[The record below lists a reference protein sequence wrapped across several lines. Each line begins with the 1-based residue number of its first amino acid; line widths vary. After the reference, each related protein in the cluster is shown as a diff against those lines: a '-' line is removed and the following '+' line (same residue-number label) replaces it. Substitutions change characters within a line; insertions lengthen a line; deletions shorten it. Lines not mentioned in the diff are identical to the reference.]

1 MDNEPTRYDDFSS
14 SRVSWVTGGLVLCGA
29 LAELLFNRSISGAL
43 SLTAA
48 GLVAIINFRWLED
61 VLQHVVQAEEPRF
74 DGRSI
79 LRILGRMLLLAGLMA
94 ALLLVPEIDP
104 VAVALGFTTFVVALI
119 VEGFRWARDGG
130 G

>member
-1 MDNEPTRYDDFSS
+1 MENETNSYDVFSIR
-14 SRVSWVTGGLVLCGA
+14 RVSFVTGGLVLFGVI
-29 LAELLFNRSISGAL
+29 AELLFNRSMSGAL

-48 GLVAIINFRWLED
+48 GLVAIINFRWLEAI
-61 VLQHVVQAEEPRF
+61 LQHVVQAGEPRF

-79 LRILGRMLLLAGLMA
+79 LRIFGRMLLLGGLMA
-94 ALLLVPEIDP
+94 ALFLVPKIDP
-104 VAVALGFTTFVVALI
+104 IAVALGFTAFVVALI

>member
-1 MDNEPTRYDDFSS
+1 MENETNSYDDFSIR
-14 SRVSWVTGGLVLCGA
+14 RVFFVTGCLVLCGA
-29 LAELLFNRSISGAL
+29 FAELLFNHSMSGAL

-48 GLVAIINFRWLED
+48 GLVAIINFCWLEGI
-61 VLQHVVQAEEPRF
+61 LQHVVQAGEPRF

-79 LRILGRMLLLAGLMA
+79 LRILGRMALITGLMA
-94 ALLLVPEIDP
+94 ALLFVPEIDA
-104 VAVALGFTTFVVALI
+104 VAVALGFSAFVVALV